1 MNLAIIY
8 LQNNYLY
15 INKIDYT
22 GRLSQIKMTNLYD
35 FQLFNACEDARKES
49 ERENNTDNY
58 NTFDSSWNSDSSNDN
73 NDEQLWQNGI
83 GTALILVT

>member
-1 MNLAIIY
+1 
-8 LQNNYLY
+8 
-15 INKIDYT
+15 
-22 GRLSQIKMTNLYD
+22 MTNLYD

-73 NDEQLWQNGI
+73 NDE
-83 GTALILVT
+83 